1 VVEWRVATGPVLVIS
16 QVAPVLESVQVSG
29 ARGPAAVI
37 AHHLAAAIVPVAETV
52 RRSGAAIDRAAAIA
66 HQSAVVTGRA
76 AEIVHRLVMAID
88 PVAIALVAA
97 TDQAEAAIDPAEVIA
112 PEEETGL
119 EVETVPVAEIARVV
133 ETVLETEVAP
143 VAVVIDR
150 LSAAAVTDLAVADR
164 ANNGDLATG
173 RAVLAI
179 GIVPVGIARE
189 EITISSMVA
198 TTSTQSSTGRIGIVR
213 TGTDRI
219 GDGAAAVG
227 PETGITTAS
236 VRTTAGTTAAGTAIG
251 EVTGTLRSRGA
262 RWAGDSVR

>member
-1 VVEWRVATGPVLVIS
+1 
-16 QVAPVLESVQVSG
+16 
-29 ARGPAAVI
+29 
-37 AHHLAAAIVPVAETV
+37 LAAAIVPVAETV
-52 RRSGAAIDRAAAIA
+52 RRSEAAIDRAAAIA